1 MDKNVR
7 RYSCIVLTLVLA
19 AFLTIPLTAFGN
31 TPAQA
36 QTAQQV
42 KPNGNHEKYNGFRV
56 VGYYSGDLFDN
67 PVDNLQLPVYTHI
80 NYGFLIPQEDGSFI
94 PIEKPDKLRELVEKG
109 HAAGV
114 KIFVA
119 VGGYTYQGVP
129 VVSNFEKI
137 GNSPEL
143 LEKFTQGLADFA
155 AEYNI
160 DGIDLDWESPKH
172 EHADSYEKTVLLLKS
187 KLAAQG
193 MELSAS
199 VNGTRDPQNG
209 WEAIAAITDKAAA
222 ALDFINLMCYDLQSD
237 VHHSPLFF
245 GDLSIDYWL
254 NRGLAADKIVLGMP
268 LYARPSWLQ
277 YQQLIALDPEN
288 AYRDYAATQPLDSY
302 YNGLPTLREKT
313 LLAMR
318 KAGGVMIFDINEDTQ
333 DGTSAIS
340 MIGETVRKITEQA
353 GPKQRLAA
361 VCKDAILIIIDRQ
374 PLWLSATDGLGTPFI
389 DGAGRTLVPVRKPLE
404 ALGVQ
409 VDYDTAAKTVTAV
422 KGGTVVKITIGKSD
436 MTVNGQQVPMD
447 TKAVVTGGRTYI
459 PLRAVFSG
467 FGYTVNW
474 SDYGRV
480 AYVVEATAVPEMAA
494 VSENSSAPTV
504 KLPD

>member
-1 MDKNVR
+1 MAKDAEKEVFSKEKKTRNNLS
-7 RYSCIVLTLVLA
+7 SCGRIALVLLIAAILTLPAV
-19 AFLTIPLTAFGN
+19 FGG
-31 TPAQA
+31 TSAQA
-36 QTAQQV
+36 QTAQQI
-42 KPNGNHEKYNGFRV
+42 KTPAEQTDSTEKYHGFRV
-56 VGYYSGDLFDN
+56 VGYYSGDLFDD

-80 NYGFLIPQEDGSFI
+80 IYGFLIPQADGSFI
-94 PIEKPDKLRELVEKG
+94 PIEKPDKLRELVAKG

-114 KIFVA
+114 KVLVA

-129 VVSNFEKI
+129 VVDNFEQI
-137 GNSPEL
+137 GAAPEL
-143 LEKFTQGLADFA
+143 REKFTQGLVDFA
-155 AEYNI
+155 KEYNI

-172 EHADSYEKTVLLLKS
+172 TSSQSYEDTVLLLKA

-199 VNGTRDPQNG
+199 VNGTRDPQKG

-277 YQQLIALDPEN
+277 YRQLIALDPEN
-288 AYRDYAATQPLDSY
+288 AYRDYVATQPLESY

-318 KAGGVMIFDINEDTQ
+318 KAGGVMIFDVNEDTRDQ
-333 DGTSAIS
+333 TSALS
-340 MIGETVRKITEQA
+340 MIGETVSKLTEQT
-353 GPKQRLAA
+353 GPNQSLRE
-361 VCKDAILIIIDRQ
+361 VCQDNILLVIDRQ
-374 PLWLSATDGLGTPFI
+374 PLWLSAADGLGRPFI
-389 DGAGRTLVPVRKPLE
+389 DGAGRILVPVRKPLE
-404 ALGVQ
+404 AIGALVS
-409 VDYDTAAKTVTAV
+409 YDGATKTVIAAKD
-422 KGGTVVKITIGKSD
+422 GTVVKITIGASSL
-436 MTVNGQQVPMD
+436 TVDGQQVPMD
-447 TKAVVTGGRTYI
+447 TAAAIVDGRTYL

-467 FGYTVNW
+467 FDYHVNW
-474 SDYGRV
+474 SEYGRV
-480 AYVVEATAVPEMAA
+480 AYIA
-494 VSENSSAPTV
+494 
-504 KLPD
+504 KY